1 MILRK
6 SCFYCFLV
14 LILLFTQTIL
24 YKATDSILLKMSDAL
39 LPFTIPLRRISSY
52 TCGQLP
58 WVAFHLFILVRLLH
72 YWMNFRE
79 PERHNIA
86 LTLRAFWKR
95 RMQFSELLSSS
106 ASINF
111 SRYIR
116 LMLLACMEM
125 TCTIPIA
132 TLSMYKGTRGVA
144 LEPWISW
151 EDTHYN
157 FSRVV
162 LIPAVIWRSD
172 PSARTAIELTRWLYP
187 TCALLF
193 FALFGFASEAQNS
206 YRRVFWKIAGLFGLK
221 PSTNTS
227 TKQSLPTS
235 SWYAFLPD
243 LEFSSSELSILVRWK
258 TSSKSK
264 SFAAISSPP
273 PYSSSK
279 TKDSPGSLVST
290 FAGSEH
296 GTDIDL
302 EKATDLPF
310 RPYSVIDISPKN
322 NISQQSSASSAVT
335 TPESPALP
343 DDQATDASDVAT
355 LGQDVETESCPHI
368 SVTDVYSPYYSTAS
382 RSPSPISVKEENPI
396 PLWHRPFS
404 PPSVY
409 PAVSE
414 HPSSR
419 RVEAGTTIQVI
430 IHKESATSF

>member
-1 MILRK
+1 
-6 SCFYCFLV
+6 
-14 LILLFTQTIL
+14 
-24 YKATDSILLKMSDAL
+24 
-39 LPFTIPLRRISSY
+39 
-52 TCGQLP
+52 
-58 WVAFHLFILVRLLH
+58 
-72 YWMNFRE
+72 
-79 PERHNIA
+79 
-86 LTLRAFWKR
+86 
-95 RMQFSELLSSS
+95 MQFSELLSSS

-125 TCTIPIA
+125 TGTIPIA
-132 TLSMYKGTRGVA
+132 ALSMYQGTCGVA

-151 EDTHYN
+151 ENTHYN

-162 LIPAVIWRSD
+162 RIPAVIGRSD
-172 PSARTAIELTRWLYP
+172 PSARTAIEMTTWPSDVCTVVSCIVRRRK
-187 TCALLF
+187 
-193 FALFGFASEAQNS
+193 NS
-206 YRRVFWKIAGLFGLK
+206 YIRVFWNIAGLFGLN

-227 TKQSLPTS
+227 TKQSLPIS

-243 LEFSSSELSILVRWK
+243 LEFSSSELSIVIRWK
-258 TSSKSK
+258 KSK

-273 PYSSSK
+273 PYSPSK

-302 EKATDLPF
+302 EKASDLPF

-322 NISQQSSASSAVT
+322 NISLQSSASSAVAA
-335 TPESPALP
+335 PESPTLS
-343 DDQATDASDVAT
+343 DDQVIDASDVAT
-355 LGQDVETESCPHI
+355 LGKDVETESCPHI